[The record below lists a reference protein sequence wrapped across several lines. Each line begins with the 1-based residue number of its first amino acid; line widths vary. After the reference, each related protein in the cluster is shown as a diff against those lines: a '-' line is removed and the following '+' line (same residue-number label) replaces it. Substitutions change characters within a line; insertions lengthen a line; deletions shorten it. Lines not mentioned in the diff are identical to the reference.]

1 MSLSPVR
8 PVGRLAFGSVVIGSI
23 WASACSEDNGPRLEA
38 AIPAAAMRDAR
49 VDLTGRRLCGAD
61 GACANAA
68 GEVQIGIEPPT
79 VRAVVVAYSDTSA
92 QIVIPSV
99 APIGATVLIVTVN
112 ERSSNALAFEVLP

>member
-1 MSLSPVR
+1 MISAPGR
-8 PVGRLAFGSVVIGSI
+8 RTGRLAIGSVVLGSI
-23 WASACSEDNGPRLEA
+23 WASACSDDDGPRLEA
-38 AIPAAAMRDAR
+38 AMPAAAMRDAR
-49 VDLTGRRLCGAD
+49 VDLIGRRLCGAA
-61 GACANAA
+61 GACASAA

-79 VRAVVVAYSDTSA
+79 VRAVVVGYADTSA